1 MDLEKMSVEEIEKKL
16 DELFDAKEY
25 RKVIETV
32 EELPK
37 NRWNSKIVGLIAA
50 SYNNAEEYQK
60 AIDCLNKNV
69 DLCKEEMYGW
79 HYRYAYS
86 LQKRPMRELSWN
98 RKCIS

>member
-25 RKVIETV
+25 QKVIETV

-60 AIDCLNKNV
+60 AIDCLNENV